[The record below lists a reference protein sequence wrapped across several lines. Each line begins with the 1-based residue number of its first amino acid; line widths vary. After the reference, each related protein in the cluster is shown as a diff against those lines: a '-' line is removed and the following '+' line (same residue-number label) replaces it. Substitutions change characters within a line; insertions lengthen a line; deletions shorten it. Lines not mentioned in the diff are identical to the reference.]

1 MRVQLCPLLRI
12 QSARLTIIL
21 GLDLVVGSMY
31 VCNVLFSTDTR
42 SLLEDRRGKKK
53 LENLDFKKG
62 AVFKE
67 LSLCL
72 PVVVQLLHGVTAVSE
87 DGD

>member
-31 VCNVLFSTDTR
+31 VCNALFSTDTR
-42 SLLEDRRGKKK
+42 SLLEDRRGKK
-53 LENLDFKKG
+53 N
-62 AVFKE
+62 
-67 LSLCL
+67 
-72 PVVVQLLHGVTAVSE
+72 
-87 DGD
+87 